1 VSKRLEKLFDEMES
15 RPIDSQK
22 IYDKSMEVVARLI
35 DNLAERIE
43 WHQAEHKRLTK
54 AALARGERSPAPV
67 SMAGELETLNRI
79 IANLNGSNLDAF
91 RRSDPDAGITGL
103 VDMLIEARK
112 EHGNV
117 KEENSNKEAGEG
129 EMPEAAP
136 EIEGDKIS
144 QNPTPEA
151 EAPGIE
157 RGPKISRLCLSR
169 GKIRRG
175 SG

>member
-1 VSKRLEKLFDEMES
+1 MSKRLEAFLSEAES
-15 RPIDSQK
+15 RPVDSQN
-22 IYDKSMEVVARLI
+22 IYDRSMEVVARLL
-35 DNLAERIE
+35 DNLAERVE
-43 WHQAEHKRLTK
+43 WHRAEHKRLTK
-54 AALARGERSPAPV
+54 AALVMGERPPAPV

-91 RRSDPDAGITGL
+91 RRSDPDAG
-103 VDMLIEARK
+103 AR
-112 EHGNV
+112 EICRILEIARREQGSV
-117 KEENSNKEAGEG
+117 KEEDSTKEAGEG

-136 EIEGDKIS
+136 EIEGDKNS
-144 QNPTPEA
+144 QNPSS

-157 RGPKISRLCLSR
+157 RGPEISRLCLSR